1 MTRLFLIAQ
10 PQAMVCLVMAL
21 CLSQFSFAAP
31 PVDVGKA
38 PGRLIVRAMDTDNDG
53 FVSRE
58 EFKPLK
64 RGSRWEWFD
73 DADEDRDEALTRE
86 ELDGSLKEATE
97 QQANQANGDFARSD
111 LNEDGVVTLAELREL
126 MFIDFDINEDGQLD
140 EDELGS
146 DRQEQRL
153 SNRSDRGGSVQRQ

>member
-1 MTRLFLIAQ
+1 MSSLFSIARTN
-10 PQAMVCLVMAL
+10 AVVGVIATL
-21 CLSQFSFAAP
+21 CLSQITLAAP

-38 PGRLIVRAMDTDNDG
+38 PGRLIVAAMDTDNDG

-73 DADEDRDEALTRE
+73 DADQDKNAELTRE
-86 ELDGSLKEATE
+86 ELEKSLTGVNAKEPDH
-97 QQANQANGDFARSD
+97 ANSEFMRSD

-126 MFIDFDINEDGQLD
+126 MFVDFDINEDGQLD
-140 EDELGS
+140 EEELGS
-146 DRQEQRL
+146 SRQEQRL
-153 SNRSDRGGSVQRQ
+153 SNRANRDGSIQR